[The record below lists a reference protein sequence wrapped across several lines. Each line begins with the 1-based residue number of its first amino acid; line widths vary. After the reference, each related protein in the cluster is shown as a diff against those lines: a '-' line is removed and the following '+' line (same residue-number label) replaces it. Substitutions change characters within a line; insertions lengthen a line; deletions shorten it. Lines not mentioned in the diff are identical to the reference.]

1 MKILENLS
9 LIASSG
15 EGRKIIDA
23 WASVA
28 ARTSLESGIYI
39 TIKVAYRTRGY
50 IDSIVFIVDDH
61 EFEGLDDLRKAIN
74 MKAFL

>member
-1 MKILENLS
+1 MKIPEKLY

-23 WASVA
+23 WASAA

-61 EFEGLDDLRKAIN
+61 EFEGLDDLK
-74 MKAFL
+74 KCLLLKVFL

>member
-1 MKILENLS
+1 MKIPEKLW
-9 LIASSG
+9 LIPNG

-23 WASVA
+23 WTSASE
-28 ARTSLESGIYI
+28 RISLESGIYI
-39 TIKVAYRTRGY
+39 TIKVKYRDLGY